1 VDAAR
6 GFQSTIEPE
15 EMNALHRKDNVK
27 SRLALLVFASL
38 AAAACCRNAVKP
50 DDGAAGGPSA
60 TPDSLLVPPGG
71 KVGVVGTASYQFLE
85 GPAWDKTGTLFFT
98 DINAGRIYRLRN
110 GFATVFRDR
119 SNASNGLMFDRTGRL
134 IACEGGAGQIT
145 ALDTATGAVV
155 DTLVSRFGGIR
166 FNSPNDLVIDG
177 RGGIYFTDPTWA
189 PERPQGVEAVYYR
202 APDGTVTRLISDML
216 KPNGVQ
222 LSPDETVFY
231 VDDSNS
237 LDVRAY
243 DRAGDGSLSNRRTF
257 AVLKTA
263 GYGPATADGMAVDAE
278 GRLYVTTETGV
289 QIFRPDG
296 AWITT
301 LAVPETPA
309 NAAFG
314 GPDMKTLYITAR
326 THLYSIRLNAAGLEF
341 PLP

>member
-1 VDAAR
+1 MNPLNR
-6 GFQSTIEPE
+6 KQS
-15 EMNALHRKDNVK
+15 VK
-27 SRLALLVFASL
+27 FRSVLMLFTAL

-50 DDGAAGGPSA
+50 DDGAAGPSA
-60 TPDSLLVPPGG
+60 TPDSLVVPPGSR
-71 KVGVVGTASYQFLE
+71 VSVVGSGSYQFLE
-85 GPAWDKTGTLFFT
+85 GPAWDKAGTLFFT

-110 GFATVFRDR
+110 GVVTLFRER
-119 SNASNGLMFDRTGRL
+119 SNASNGLMLDRAGRL

-145 ALDTATGAVV
+145 ALDSATGAVV
-155 DTLVSRFGGIR
+155 DTLVSRFGEKR

-177 RGGIYFTDPTWA
+177 RGGVYFTDPTWA
-189 PERPQGVEAVYYR
+189 PDRPQGVEAVYYR

-222 LSPDETVFY
+222 LSPDGAVLY
-231 VDDSNS
+231 VDDSGRPE
-237 LDVRAY
+237 VRAY
-243 DRAGDGSLSNRRTF
+243 DRAEDGSVAGGRTF

-263 GYGPATADGMAVDAE
+263 GSGPATADGMAVDAE